1 MGRSMC
7 QARNNYPELR
17 KCGISV
23 AVDGS
28 EDEAIN
34 IEGVED
40 YEVGSEDDED
50 SSNDLAI

>member
-1 MGRSMC
+1 MSIRSFF
-7 QARNNYPELR
+7 

-34 IEGVED
+34 ITGVDD
-40 YEVGSEDDED
+40 YKV
-50 SSNDLAI
+50 